1 MKISEIRELSD
12 EELRAELDRLRQHL
26 FDLRSQAVTEKLEDA
41 SILTGAKRD
50 IARILTAVRERDIAR
65 VLTAARE
72 REQAAAQNQNKHSE
86 TTVGTQQ
93 DG

>member
-1 MKISEIRELSD
+1 MKISEIRKLSD
-12 EELRAELDRLRQHL
+12 EELLSELDRLRQHL

-50 IARILTAVRERDIAR
+50 IARILTVM
-65 VLTAARE
+65 RE
-72 REQAAAQNQNKHSE
+72 REQAAAQDQNKDSE

-93 DG
+93 DA

>member
-12 EELRAELDRLRQHL
+12 EELRSELDRLRQHL

-50 IARILTAVRERDIAR
+50 IARILTA
-65 VLTAARE
+65 ARE

-86 TTVGTQQ
+86 TAVGTQQ

>member
-1 MKISEIRELSD
+1 MKISEIRELTD

-50 IARILTAVRERDIAR
+50 IARILTVM
-65 VLTAARE
+65 RE
-72 REQAAAQNQNKHSE
+72 REQAAAQDQNKHSE
-86 TTVGTQQ
+86 TAVGTQQ
-93 DG
+93 DR